1 MFKEKDKIKD
11 GKIAGKGALNGIK
24 VLDLTRYLS
33 GPQTT
38 LFLGALG
45 AEVLKIDDP
54 HQGDPV
60 RNSPPFFGKDGV
72 SMSKSSPLDIG
83 IAYLKRARSKK
94 SIELDLK
101 SEDGINTF
109 MRLAEKA
116 DVIVENFRV
125 GVTKRLKIDYEQL
138 KSKNPKIIYCSI
150 TGFGATGPDA
160 SKKAFD
166 ATVQAASGLMS
177 ITGEPDGLPMKIGSS
192 MADTIAGTFAFS
204 GILASLFRREKTG
217 LGEYIDVSMTD
228 CLISLLYDE
237 PWDCF
242 EALGLKKRQGNR
254 IMRFSPFNC
263 YAGKDG
269 TVVLGAASEKD
280 WISIL
285 RMIGQADL
293 QYEDKFSSISKRIEN
308 NSEIDT
314 IISIWTSTRSVDEIA
329 RLCENYEIPCHP
341 VNDIAQIADCKQI
354 ADRETLTPLPHPY
367 FETSSISSAANSR
380 LKNDSNN
387 DMQYSSSFLCFS
399 AKRLPINDGVVS
411 KIFRGPRNI

>member
-1 MFKEKDKIKD
+1 MLRETDAIKDDKIAD
-11 GKIAGKGALNGIK
+11 KGALSGIK

-72 SMSKSSPLDIG
+72 SMSRASPLDIG

-263 YAGKDG
+263 YAGEDG

-280 WISIL
+280 WVSIL
-285 RMIGQADL
+285 RMIGQSDL

-341 VNDIAQIADCKQI
+341 VNDIAQIANWKQI
-354 ADRETLTPLPHPY
+354 ADREILTPLPHPY
-367 FETSSISSAANSR
+367 FTNMKGPLAANFPI
-380 LKNDSNN
+380 K
-387 DMQYSSSFLCFS
+387 FS
-399 AKRLPINDGVVS
+399 GS
-411 KIFRGPRNI
+411 KITLDNPAPKPNEHFKEIMESWLSSEGSA

>member
-1 MFKEKDKIKD
+1 MLRETDAIKDDKIAD
-11 GKIAGKGALNGIK
+11 KGALSGIK

-60 RNSPPFFGKDGV
+60 RNSPPFFGKNGV
-72 SMSKSSPLDIG
+72 SMSKASPLDIG

-101 SEDGINTF
+101 SEDGIKTF

-116 DVIVENFRV
+116 DVVVENFRV

-138 KSKNPKIIYCSI
+138 KLKNPKIIYCSI

-280 WISIL
+280 WVSIL
-285 RMIGQADL
+285 RMIGQSDL

-341 VNDIAQIADCKQI
+341 VNDIAQIANWKQI
-354 ADRETLTPLPHPY
+354 ADREILTPLPHPY
-367 FETSSISSAANSR
+367 FTNMKGPLAANFPI
-380 LKNDSNN
+380 K
-387 DMQYSSSFLCFS
+387 FS
-399 AKRLPINDGVVS
+399 GS
-411 KIFRGPRNI
+411 KITLDNPAPKPNEHFKEIMESWLSSEGSA

>member
-1 MFKEKDKIKD
+1 MFRETDAIKD
-11 GKIAGKGALNGIK
+11 GKIADKGALSGIK

-45 AEVLKIDDP
+45 AEVLKIDNP

-72 SMSKSSPLDIG
+72 SMSKASPLDIG

-242 EALGLKKRQGNR
+242 TALGLKKRQGNR

-269 TVVLGAASEKD
+269 SVVLGAASEKD

-341 VNDIAQIADCKQI
+341 VNDIAQIANWKQI
-354 ADRETLTPLPHPY
+354 ADREILTPLPHPY
-367 FETSSISSAANSR
+367 FTNMKGPLAANFPI
-380 LKNDSNN
+380 K
-387 DMQYSSSFLCFS
+387 FS
-399 AKRLPINDGVVS
+399 GS
-411 KIFRGPRNI
+411 KITLDNPAPKPNEHFKEIMESWLSSEGSA

>member
-1 MFKEKDKIKD
+1 MFRETDTIKD
-11 GKIAGKGALNGIK
+11 GKIADKGALNGIK

-72 SMSKSSPLDIG
+72 SMSKASPLDIG

-109 MRLAEKA
+109 VRLAEKA

-341 VNDIAQIADCKQI
+341 VNDIAQIADWKQI

-367 FETSSISSAANSR
+367 FTNMKGPLAANFPIKFSGSKVS
-380 LKNDSNN
+380 LDNPAPKPNEHFKEIMESWL
-387 DMQYSSSFLCFS
+387 SSEGS
-399 AKRLPINDGVVS
+399 A
-411 KIFRGPRNI
+411 

>member
-1 MFKEKDKIKD
+1 MFKETDKIKD
-11 GKIAGKGALNGIK
+11 GKIADKGALNGIK

-72 SMSKSSPLDIG
+72 SMSKASPLDIG

-101 SEDGINTF
+101 SEDGISTF

-242 EALGLKKRQGNR
+242 AALGLKKRQGNR

-341 VNDIAQIADCKQI
+341 VNDIAQIADWKQI
-354 ADRETLTPLPHPY
+354 ADREILTPLPHPY
-367 FETSSISSAANSR
+367 FTNMKGPLAANFPIKFSGSKVT
-380 LKNDSNN
+380 LDNPAPKPNEHFKEIMESWL
-387 DMQYSSSFLCFS
+387 SSEGS
-399 AKRLPINDGVVS
+399 A
-411 KIFRGPRNI
+411 

>member
-1 MFKEKDKIKD
+1 MFRETDAIKD
-11 GKIAGKGALNGIK
+11 GKIADKGALSGIK

-72 SMSKSSPLDIG
+72 SMSKASPLDIG

-101 SEDGINTF
+101 SEDGIKTF

-125 GVTKRLKIDYEQL
+125 GVTKRLKIDYKQL
-138 KSKNPKIIYCSI
+138 KLKNPKIIYCSI

-280 WISIL
+280 WVSIL
-285 RMIGQADL
+285 RMIGQSDL

-341 VNDIAQIADCKQI
+341 VNDIAQIANWKQI
-354 ADRETLTPLPHPY
+354 ADREILTPLPHPY
-367 FETSSISSAANSR
+367 FTNMKGPLAANFPI
-380 LKNDSNN
+380 K
-387 DMQYSSSFLCFS
+387 FS
-399 AKRLPINDGVVS
+399 GS
-411 KIFRGPRNI
+411 KITLDNPAPKPNEHFKEIMESWLSS

>member
-1 MFKEKDKIKD
+1 MFRETDAIKD
-11 GKIAGKGALNGIK
+11 GKIADKGALSGIK

-72 SMSKSSPLDIG
+72 SMSKASPLDIG

-242 EALGLKKRQGNR
+242 TALGLKKRQGNR

-293 QYEDKFSSISKRIEN
+293 QYDDKFSSISKRIEN

-341 VNDIAQIADCKQI
+341 VNDIAQIADWKQI
-354 ADRETLTPLPHPY
+354 ADREILTPLPHPY
-367 FETSSISSAANSR
+367 FTNMKGPLAANFPIKFSGSKVT
-380 LKNDSNN
+380 LDNPAPKPNEHFKEVMESWL
-387 DMQYSSSFLCFS
+387 SS
-399 AKRLPINDGVVS
+399 
-411 KIFRGPRNI
+411 

>member
-1 MFKEKDKIKD
+1 MFRETDAIKD
-11 GKIAGKGALNGIK
+11 GKIADKGALSGIK

-125 GVTKRLKIDYEQL
+125 GVTKRLKIDYEKL

-242 EALGLKKRQGNR
+242 TALGLKKRQGNR

-341 VNDIAQIADCKQI
+341 VNDIAQIADWKQI
-354 ADRETLTPLPHPY
+354 ADREILTPLPHPY
-367 FETSSISSAANSR
+367 FTNMKGPLAANFPIKFSGSKVT
-380 LKNDSNN
+380 LDNPAPKPNEHFKEIMESWL
-387 DMQYSSSFLCFS
+387 SSEGS
-399 AKRLPINDGVVS
+399 A
-411 KIFRGPRNI
+411 

>member
-1 MFKEKDKIKD
+1 MLRETDAIKDDKIAD
-11 GKIAGKGALNGIK
+11 KGALSGIK

-38 LFLGALG
+38 LFLSALG

-72 SMSKSSPLDIG
+72 SMSKASPLDIG

-138 KSKNPKIIYCSI
+138 KSKNPRVIYCSI

-280 WISIL
+280 WVSIL
-285 RMIGQADL
+285 RMIGQSDL

-341 VNDIAQIADCKQI
+341 VNDIAQIAEWKQI
-354 ADRETLTPLPHPY
+354 TDREILTPLPHPY
-367 FETSSISSAANSR
+367 FINMKGPLAANFPI
-380 LKNDSNN
+380 K
-387 DMQYSSSFLCFS
+387 FS
-399 AKRLPINDGVVS
+399 GS
-411 KIFRGPRNI
+411 KITLDNPAPKPNEHFKEIMESWLSSEGSA

>member
-1 MFKEKDKIKD
+1 MLKETDAVKNEKNADN
-11 GKIAGKGALNGIK
+11 GALSGIK

-72 SMSKSSPLDIG
+72 SMSKASPLDIG

-341 VNDIAQIADCKQI
+341 VNDIAQIADWQQI
-354 ADRETLTPLPHPY
+354 ADRKTLTPLPHPY
-367 FETSSISSAANSR
+367 FTNMKGPLAANFPIKFSGSKVT
-380 LKNDSNN
+380 LDNPAPKPNEHFKEIMESWL
-387 DMQYSSSFLCFS
+387 SSEGS
-399 AKRLPINDGVVS
+399 A
-411 KIFRGPRNI
+411 

>member
-1 MFKEKDKIKD
+1 MFRETDAIKD
-11 GKIAGKGALNGIK
+11 GKIADKGALSGIK

-72 SMSKSSPLDIG
+72 SMSKASPLDIG

-242 EALGLKKRQGNR
+242 TALGLKKRQGNR

-341 VNDIAQIADCKQI
+341 VNDIAQIADWKQI
-354 ADRETLTPLPHPY
+354 ADREILTPLPHPY
-367 FETSSISSAANSR
+367 FTNMKGPLAANFPI
-380 LKNDSNN
+380 K
-387 DMQYSSSFLCFS
+387 FS
-399 AKRLPINDGVVS
+399 GS
-411 KIFRGPRNI
+411 KITLDNPAPKPNEHFKEIMESWLSSEGST

>member
-1 MFKEKDKIKD
+1 MFRETDAIKD
-11 GKIAGKGALNGIK
+11 GKIADKGALSGIK

-45 AEVLKIDDP
+45 AEVLKIDNP

-72 SMSKSSPLDIG
+72 SMSKASPLDIG

-138 KSKNPKIIYCSI
+138 KLKNPKIIYCSI

-280 WISIL
+280 WVSIL
-285 RMIGQADL
+285 RMIGQSDL
-293 QYEDKFSSISKRIEN
+293 QYEDKFSSISTRIEN

-314 IISIWTSTRSVDEIA
+314 IISIWTSTRRVDEIA

-341 VNDIAQIADCKQI
+341 VNDIAQIANWKQI
-354 ADRETLTPLPHPY
+354 ADREILTPLPHPY
-367 FETSSISSAANSR
+367 FTNMKGPLAANFPI
-380 LKNDSNN
+380 K
-387 DMQYSSSFLCFS
+387 FS
-399 AKRLPINDGVVS
+399 GS
-411 KIFRGPRNI
+411 KITLDNPAPKPNEHFKEIMENWLSSEGSA

>member
-1 MFKEKDKIKD
+1 MFRETDAIKD
-11 GKIAGKGALNGIK
+11 GKIADKGALSGIK

-60 RNSPPFFGKDGV
+60 RNSPPFFGKNGV
-72 SMSKSSPLDIG
+72 SMSKASPLDIG

-138 KSKNPKIIYCSI
+138 KLKNPKIIYCSI

-341 VNDIAQIADCKQI
+341 VNDIAQIANWKQI
-354 ADRETLTPLPHPY
+354 ADREILTPLPHPY
-367 FETSSISSAANSR
+367 FTNMKGPLAANFPI
-380 LKNDSNN
+380 K
-387 DMQYSSSFLCFS
+387 FS
-399 AKRLPINDGVVS
+399 GS
-411 KIFRGPRNI
+411 KITLDNPAPKPNEHFKEIMESWLSSEGST

>member
-1 MFKEKDKIKD
+1 MLRETDAIKD
-11 GKIAGKGALNGIK
+11 NKIAGEGALSGIK

-72 SMSKSSPLDIG
+72 SMSKASPLDIG

-101 SEDGINTF
+101 SEDGIDTF
-109 MRLAEKA
+109 MRLAKKA

-341 VNDIAQIADCKQI
+341 VNDIAQIADWKQI
-354 ADRETLTPLPHPY
+354 ADRETLTPLPHPN
-367 FETSSISSAANSR
+367 FTNMKGPLAANFPIKFSGSKVT
-380 LKNDSNN
+380 LDNPAPKPNEHFKEIMESWL
-387 DMQYSSSFLCFS
+387 SSEGS
-399 AKRLPINDGVVS
+399 A
-411 KIFRGPRNI
+411 

>member
-1 MFKEKDKIKD
+1 MFRETDAIKD
-11 GKIAGKGALNGIK
+11 GKIADKGALSGIK

-45 AEVLKIDDP
+45 AEVLKIDNP

-72 SMSKSSPLDIG
+72 SMSKASPLDIG

-242 EALGLKKRQGNR
+242 TALGLKKRQGNR

-269 TVVLGAASEKD
+269 SVVLGAASEKD

-293 QYEDKFSSISKRIEN
+293 QYKDKFSSISKRIEN

-341 VNDIAQIADCKQI
+341 VNDIAQIADWKQI
-354 ADRETLTPLPHPY
+354 ADREILTPLPHPY
-367 FETSSISSAANSR
+367 FTNMKGPLAANFPIKFSGSKVT
-380 LKNDSNN
+380 LDNPAPKPNEHFKEVMESWL
-387 DMQYSSSFLCFS
+387 SS
-399 AKRLPINDGVVS
+399 
-411 KIFRGPRNI
+411 

>member
-1 MFKEKDKIKD
+1 MLRETDAIKDDKIAD
-11 GKIAGKGALNGIK
+11 KGALSGIK

-38 LFLGALG
+38 LFLSALG

-60 RNSPPFFGKDGV
+60 RNSPPFFGKNGV
-72 SMSKSSPLDIG
+72 SMSKASPLDIG

-138 KSKNPKIIYCSI
+138 KLKNPKIIYCSI

-280 WISIL
+280 WVSIL
-285 RMIGQADL
+285 RMIGQSDL

-314 IISIWTSTRSVDEIA
+314 IISIWTSTRSVAEIA

-341 VNDIAQIADCKQI
+341 VNDIAQIANWKQI
-354 ADRETLTPLPHPY
+354 ADREILTPLPHPY
-367 FETSSISSAANSR
+367 FTNMKGPLAANFPI
-380 LKNDSNN
+380 K
-387 DMQYSSSFLCFS
+387 FS
-399 AKRLPINDGVVS
+399 GS
-411 KIFRGPRNI
+411 KITLDNPAPKPNEHFKEIMESWLSSEGSA

>member
-1 MFKEKDKIKD
+1 MLKETDEIKDDKITD
-11 GKIAGKGALNGIK
+11 KGALSGIK

-38 LFLGALG
+38 LFLSALG
-45 AEVLKIDDP
+45 AEVVKIDDP

-72 SMSKSSPLDIG
+72 SMSKASPLDIG

-101 SEDGINTF
+101 SAEGLNTF
-109 MRLAEKA
+109 LRLAEKA

-138 KSKNPKIIYCSI
+138 KSKNPKVIYCSI

-280 WISIL
+280 WVSIL
-285 RMIGQADL
+285 RMIGQSDL

-341 VNDIAQIADCKQI
+341 VNDIAQIANWKQI
-354 ADRETLTPLPHPY
+354 ADREILTPLPHPY
-367 FETSSISSAANSR
+367 FTNMKGPLAANFPI
-380 LKNDSNN
+380 K
-387 DMQYSSSFLCFS
+387 FS
-399 AKRLPINDGVVS
+399 GS
-411 KIFRGPRNI
+411 KITLDNPAPKPNEHFKEIMESWLSSEGSA

>member
-1 MFKEKDKIKD
+1 MFRETDAIKD
-11 GKIAGKGALNGIK
+11 GKIADKGALSGIK

-280 WISIL
+280 WNSIL

-293 QYEDKFSSISKRIEN
+293 QYEDKFSSIRKRIEN

-329 RLCENYEIPCHP
+329 RLCENYDIPCHP
-341 VNDIAQIADCKQI
+341 VNDIAQIADWKQI
-354 ADRETLTPLPHPY
+354 ADRKTLTPLPHPY
-367 FETSSISSAANSR
+367 FTNMKGPLAANFPIKFSGSKVT
-380 LKNDSNN
+380 LDNPAPKPNEHFKEIMESWL
-387 DMQYSSSFLCFS
+387 SSEGS
-399 AKRLPINDGVVS
+399 A
-411 KIFRGPRNI
+411 

>member
-1 MFKEKDKIKD
+1 MLNRTDAIKDDKIAD
-11 GKIAGKGALNGIK
+11 KGALSGIK

-72 SMSKSSPLDIG
+72 SMSKASPLDIG

-138 KSKNPKIIYCSI
+138 KLKNPKIIYCSI

-177 ITGEPDGLPMKIGSS
+177 ITGEPDGLPMKVGSS

-285 RMIGQADL
+285 KMIGQADL
-293 QYEDKFSSISKRIEN
+293 QREDKFSSISKRIEN

-341 VNDIAQIADCKQI
+341 VNDIAQIADWKQI
-354 ADRETLTPLPHPY
+354 ADREILTPLPHPY
-367 FETSSISSAANSR
+367 FTNMKGPLAANFPI
-380 LKNDSNN
+380 K
-387 DMQYSSSFLCFS
+387 FS
-399 AKRLPINDGVVS
+399 GS
-411 KIFRGPRNI
+411 KVTLDNPAPKPNEHFKEIMESWLNS

>member
-1 MFKEKDKIKD
+1 MFRETDAIKD
-11 GKIAGKGALNGIK
+11 GKIADKGALSGIK

-45 AEVLKIDDP
+45 AEVLKIDNP

-72 SMSKSSPLDIG
+72 SMSKASPLDIG

-242 EALGLKKRQGNR
+242 AALGLKKRQGNR

-280 WISIL
+280 WLSIL
-285 RMIGQADL
+285 RMIGQSDL

-341 VNDIAQIADCKQI
+341 VNDIAQIANWKQI
-354 ADRETLTPLPHPY
+354 ADREILTPLPHPY
-367 FETSSISSAANSR
+367 FTNMKGPLAANFPI
-380 LKNDSNN
+380 K
-387 DMQYSSSFLCFS
+387 FS
-399 AKRLPINDGVVS
+399 GS
-411 KIFRGPRNI
+411 KITLDNPAPKPNEHFKEIMESWLSSEGSA

>member
-1 MFKEKDKIKD
+1 MFRETDTIKD
-11 GKIAGKGALNGIK
+11 EKIADKGALNGIK

-72 SMSKSSPLDIG
+72 SMSKASPLDIG

-101 SEDGINTF
+101 SEDGIHTF

-160 SKKAFD
+160 SKKAYD

-263 YAGKDG
+263 YAGEDG

-285 RMIGQADL
+285 KMIGQTDL

-341 VNDIAQIADCKQI
+341 VNDIAQIADWKQI
-354 ADRETLTPLPHPY
+354 ADREILTPLPHPY
-367 FETSSISSAANSR
+367 FTSMKGPLAANFPI
-380 LKNDSNN
+380 K
-387 DMQYSSSFLCFS
+387 FS
-399 AKRLPINDGVVS
+399 GS
-411 KIFRGPRNI
+411 KITLDNPAPKPNEHFKEIMESWLNSEGSA

>member
-1 MFKEKDKIKD
+1 MFRETDAIKD
-11 GKIAGKGALNGIK
+11 GKIADKGALSGIK

-72 SMSKSSPLDIG
+72 SMSKASPLDIG

-242 EALGLKKRQGNR
+242 AALGLKKRQGNR

-341 VNDIAQIADCKQI
+341 VNDIAQIADWKQI
-354 ADRETLTPLPHPY
+354 ADREILTPLPHPY
-367 FETSSISSAANSR
+367 FTNMKGPLAANFPIKFSGSKVT
-380 LKNDSNN
+380 LDNPAPKPNEHFKEIMESWL
-387 DMQYSSSFLCFS
+387 SSEGS
-399 AKRLPINDGVVS
+399 A
-411 KIFRGPRNI
+411 

>member
-1 MFKEKDKIKD
+1 MLNRTDAIKDDKIAD
-11 GKIAGKGALNGIK
+11 KGALSGIK

-45 AEVLKIDDP
+45 AEVLKIDNP

-60 RNSPPFFGKDGV
+60 RNSPPFFGKNGV
-72 SMSKSSPLDIG
+72 SMSKASPLDIG

-280 WISIL
+280 WVSIL
-285 RMIGQADL
+285 RMIGQSDL

-341 VNDIAQIADCKQI
+341 VNDIAQIADWKQI
-354 ADRETLTPLPHPY
+354 ADREILTPLPHPY
-367 FETSSISSAANSR
+367 FTNMKGPLAANFPI
-380 LKNDSNN
+380 K
-387 DMQYSSSFLCFS
+387 FS
-399 AKRLPINDGVVS
+399 GS
-411 KIFRGPRNI
+411 KVTLDNPAPKPNEHFKEIMESWLSGEGSA

>member
-1 MFKEKDKIKD
+1 MFRETDAIKD
-11 GKIAGKGALNGIK
+11 GKIADKGALSGIK

-45 AEVLKIDDP
+45 AEVLKIDNP

-72 SMSKSSPLDIG
+72 SMSKASPLDIG

-341 VNDIAQIADCKQI
+341 VNDIAQIANWKQI
-354 ADRETLTPLPHPY
+354 ADREILTPLPHPY
-367 FETSSISSAANSR
+367 FTNMKGPLAANFPIKFSGSKVT
-380 LKNDSNN
+380 LDNPAPKPNEHFKEIMESWL
-387 DMQYSSSFLCFS
+387 SSEGS
-399 AKRLPINDGVVS
+399 A
-411 KIFRGPRNI
+411 

>member
-1 MFKEKDKIKD
+1 MFRETDAIKD
-11 GKIAGKGALNGIK
+11 GKIADKGALSGIK

-72 SMSKSSPLDIG
+72 SMSKASPLDIG

-177 ITGEPDGLPMKIGSS
+177 ITGEPDGLPMKVGSS

-314 IISIWTSTRSVDEIA
+314 IISIWTSTRSVNEIA

-341 VNDIAQIADCKQI
+341 VNDIAQIANWKQI
-354 ADRETLTPLPHPY
+354 ADREILTPLPHPY
-367 FETSSISSAANSR
+367 FTNMKGPLAANFPI
-380 LKNDSNN
+380 K
-387 DMQYSSSFLCFS
+387 FS
-399 AKRLPINDGVVS
+399 GS
-411 KIFRGPRNI
+411 KITLDNPAPKPNEHFKEIMESWLSSEGSA

>member
-1 MFKEKDKIKD
+1 MLRETDAIKD
-11 GKIAGKGALNGIK
+11 NKVADKGALSGIK

-72 SMSKSSPLDIG
+72 SMSKASPLDIG

-101 SEDGINTF
+101 SEDGIKTF

-285 RMIGQADL
+285 KMIGQADL

-341 VNDIAQIADCKQI
+341 VNDIAQIADWKQI
-354 ADRETLTPLPHPY
+354 ADREILTPLPHPY
-367 FETSSISSAANSR
+367 FTNMKGPLAANFPI
-380 LKNDSNN
+380 K
-387 DMQYSSSFLCFS
+387 FS
-399 AKRLPINDGVVS
+399 GS
-411 KIFRGPRNI
+411 KITLDNPAPKPNEHFKEIMESWLSSEGSA

>member
-1 MFKEKDKIKD
+1 MFRETDAIKD
-11 GKIAGKGALNGIK
+11 GKIADKGALSGIK

-45 AEVLKIDDP
+45 AEVLKIDNP

-72 SMSKSSPLDIG
+72 SMSKASPLDIG

-242 EALGLKKRQGNR
+242 TALGLKKRQGNR

-269 TVVLGAASEKD
+269 SVVLGAASEKD

-293 QYEDKFSSISKRIEN
+293 QYKDKFSSISKRIEN

-341 VNDIAQIADCKQI
+341 VNDIAQIADWKQI
-354 ADRETLTPLPHPY
+354 ADREILTPLPHPY
-367 FETSSISSAANSR
+367 FTNMKGPLAANFPIKFSGSKVT
-380 LKNDSNN
+380 LDNPAPKPNEHFKEIMESWL
-387 DMQYSSSFLCFS
+387 SS
-399 AKRLPINDGVVS
+399 
-411 KIFRGPRNI
+411 

>member
-1 MFKEKDKIKD
+1 MFRETDAIKD
-11 GKIAGKGALNGIK
+11 GKIADKGALSGIK

-45 AEVLKIDDP
+45 AEVLKIDNP

-72 SMSKSSPLDIG
+72 SMSKASPLDIG

-242 EALGLKKRQGNR
+242 TALGLKKRQGNR

-269 TVVLGAASEKD
+269 SVVLGAASEKD

-293 QYEDKFSSISKRIEN
+293 QYKDKFSSISKRIEH

-341 VNDIAQIADCKQI
+341 VNDIAQIADWKQI
-354 ADRETLTPLPHPY
+354 ADREILTPLPHPY
-367 FETSSISSAANSR
+367 FTNMKGPLAANFPIKFSGSKVT
-380 LKNDSNN
+380 LDNPAPKPNEHFKEIMESWL
-387 DMQYSSSFLCFS
+387 SSEGS
-399 AKRLPINDGVVS
+399 A
-411 KIFRGPRNI
+411 

>member
-1 MFKEKDKIKD
+1 MLNRTDAIKDDKIAD
-11 GKIAGKGALNGIK
+11 KGALSGIK

-38 LFLGALG
+38 LFLSALG
-45 AEVLKIDDP
+45 AEVVKIDDP
-54 HQGDPV
+54 NQGDPV

-341 VNDIAQIADCKQI
+341 VNDIAQIADWKQI
-354 ADRETLTPLPHPY
+354 ADREILTPLPHPY
-367 FETSSISSAANSR
+367 FTNMKGPLAANFPIKFSGSKVT
-380 LKNDSNN
+380 LDNPAPKPNEHFKEVMESWL
-387 DMQYSSSFLCFS
+387 SS
-399 AKRLPINDGVVS
+399 
-411 KIFRGPRNI
+411 

>member
-1 MFKEKDKIKD
+1 MFRETDAIKD
-11 GKIAGKGALNGIK
+11 GKIADKGALSGIK

-45 AEVLKIDDP
+45 AEVLKIDNP

-72 SMSKSSPLDIG
+72 SMSKASPLDIG

-242 EALGLKKRQGNR
+242 TALGLKKRQGNR

-269 TVVLGAASEKD
+269 SVVLGAASEKD

-308 NSEIDT
+308 NYEIDT

-341 VNDIAQIADCKQI
+341 VNDIAQIADWKQI
-354 ADRETLTPLPHPY
+354 ADREILTPLPHPY
-367 FETSSISSAANSR
+367 FTNMKGPLAANFPIKFSGSKVT
-380 LKNDSNN
+380 LDNPAPKPNEHFKEVMESWL
-387 DMQYSSSFLCFS
+387 SS
-399 AKRLPINDGVVS
+399 
-411 KIFRGPRNI
+411 

>member
-11 GKIAGKGALNGIK
+11 GKIADKGALNGIK

-138 KSKNPKIIYCSI
+138 KSKNQKIIYCSI

-293 QYEDKFSSISKRIEN
+293 QYEEKFSSISKRIEN
-308 NSEIDT
+308 NFAIDT

-341 VNDIAQIADCKQI
+341 VNDIAQIADWKQI

-367 FETSSISSAANSR
+367 FTNMKGPLAANFPIKFSGSKVT
-380 LKNDSNN
+380 LDNPAPKPNEHFKEIMESWL
-387 DMQYSSSFLCFS
+387 SSEGS
-399 AKRLPINDGVVS
+399 A
-411 KIFRGPRNI
+411 

>member
-1 MFKEKDKIKD
+1 MLRETDAIKD
-11 GKIAGKGALNGIK
+11 NKIAGEGALSGIK

-72 SMSKSSPLDIG
+72 SMSKASPLDIG

-101 SEDGINTF
+101 SEEGIDTF

-160 SKKAFD
+160 SKKAYD

-263 YAGKDG
+263 YAGEDG

-285 RMIGQADL
+285 KMIGQTDL

-314 IISIWTSTRSVDEIA
+314 IISIWTSTRNVDEIA

-341 VNDIAQIADCKQI
+341 VNDIAQIANWKQI
-354 ADRETLTPLPHPY
+354 ADREILTPLPHPY
-367 FETSSISSAANSR
+367 FTNMKGPLAANFPI
-380 LKNDSNN
+380 K
-387 DMQYSSSFLCFS
+387 FS
-399 AKRLPINDGVVS
+399 GS
-411 KIFRGPRNI
+411 KITLNNPAPKPNEHFKEIMESWLSS

>member
-1 MFKEKDKIKD
+1 MFRETDAIKD
-11 GKIAGKGALNGIK
+11 GKIADKGALSGIK

-45 AEVLKIDDP
+45 AEVLKIDNP

-72 SMSKSSPLDIG
+72 SMSKASPLDIG

-242 EALGLKKRQGNR
+242 TALGLKKRQGNR

-341 VNDIAQIADCKQI
+341 VNDIAQIADWKQI
-354 ADRETLTPLPHPY
+354 ADREILTPLPHPY
-367 FETSSISSAANSR
+367 FTNMKGPLAANFPIKFSGSKVT
-380 LKNDSNN
+380 LDNPAPKPNEHFKEVMESWL
-387 DMQYSSSFLCFS
+387 SS
-399 AKRLPINDGVVS
+399 
-411 KIFRGPRNI
+411 

>member
-1 MFKEKDKIKD
+1 MLNRTDAIKDDKIAD
-11 GKIAGKGALNGIK
+11 KGALSGIK

-38 LFLGALG
+38 LFLSALG
-45 AEVLKIDDP
+45 AEVVKIDDP
-54 HQGDPV
+54 NQGDPV

-72 SMSKSSPLDIG
+72 SMSKASPLDIG

-341 VNDIAQIADCKQI
+341 VNDIAQIANWKQI
-354 ADRETLTPLPHPY
+354 ADREILTPLPHPY
-367 FETSSISSAANSR
+367 FTNMKGPLAANFPI
-380 LKNDSNN
+380 K
-387 DMQYSSSFLCFS
+387 FS
-399 AKRLPINDGVVS
+399 GS
-411 KIFRGPRNI
+411 KITLDNPAPKPNEHFKEIMESWLSSEGSA

>member
-11 GKIAGKGALNGIK
+11 GKIADKGALNGIK

-72 SMSKSSPLDIG
+72 SMSKASPLDIG

-101 SEDGINTF
+101 SEEGINTF
-109 MRLAEKA
+109 MRLVEKA

-293 QYEDKFSSISKRIEN
+293 QYEEKFSSISKRIEN
-308 NSEIDT
+308 NFAIDT

-341 VNDIAQIADCKQI
+341 VNDIAQIADWKQI
-354 ADRETLTPLPHPY
+354 ADREILTPLPHPY
-367 FETSSISSAANSR
+367 FTNMKGPLAANFPIKFSGSKVT
-380 LKNDSNN
+380 LDNPAPKPNEHFKEIMESWL
-387 DMQYSSSFLCFS
+387 SSEGS
-399 AKRLPINDGVVS
+399 A
-411 KIFRGPRNI
+411 

>member
-1 MFKEKDKIKD
+1 MFRETDAIKD
-11 GKIAGKGALNGIK
+11 GKIADKGALSGIK

-45 AEVLKIDDP
+45 AEVLKIDNP

-72 SMSKSSPLDIG
+72 SMSKASPLDIG

-242 EALGLKKRQGNR
+242 TALGLKKRQGNR

-269 TVVLGAASEKD
+269 SVVLGAASEKD

-341 VNDIAQIADCKQI
+341 VNDIAQIANWKQI
-354 ADRETLTPLPHPY
+354 ADREILTPLPHPY
-367 FETSSISSAANSR
+367 FTNMKGPLAANFPIKFSGSKVT
-380 LKNDSNN
+380 LDNPAPKPNEHFKEVMESWL
-387 DMQYSSSFLCFS
+387 SS
-399 AKRLPINDGVVS
+399 
-411 KIFRGPRNI
+411 

>member
-1 MFKEKDKIKD
+1 MFKETDKIKD
-11 GKIAGKGALNGIK
+11 GKIADKGALNGIK

-38 LFLGALG
+38 LFLSALG

-54 HQGDPV
+54 QQGDPV

-72 SMSKSSPLDIG
+72 SMSKASPLDIG

-101 SEDGINTF
+101 SDDGIKTF

-341 VNDIAQIADCKQI
+341 VNDIAQIADWKQI
-354 ADRETLTPLPHPY
+354 ADREILTPLPHPY
-367 FETSSISSAANSR
+367 FTNMKGPLAANFPI
-380 LKNDSNN
+380 K
-387 DMQYSSSFLCFS
+387 FS
-399 AKRLPINDGVVS
+399 GS
-411 KIFRGPRNI
+411 KITLDNPAPKPNEHFKEIMESWLSSEGSA

>member
-1 MFKEKDKIKD
+1 MFRETDAIKD
-11 GKIAGKGALNGIK
+11 GKIADKGALSGIK

-45 AEVLKIDDP
+45 AEVLKIDNP

-72 SMSKSSPLDIG
+72 SMSKASPLDIG

-242 EALGLKKRQGNR
+242 AALGLKKRQGNR

-269 TVVLGAASEKD
+269 SVVLGAASEKD

-341 VNDIAQIADCKQI
+341 VNDIAQIADWKQI
-354 ADRETLTPLPHPY
+354 ADREILTPLPHPY
-367 FETSSISSAANSR
+367 FTNMKGPLAANFPIKFSGSKVT
-380 LKNDSNN
+380 LDNPAPKPNEHFKEIMESWL
-387 DMQYSSSFLCFS
+387 SS
-399 AKRLPINDGVVS
+399 
-411 KIFRGPRNI
+411 